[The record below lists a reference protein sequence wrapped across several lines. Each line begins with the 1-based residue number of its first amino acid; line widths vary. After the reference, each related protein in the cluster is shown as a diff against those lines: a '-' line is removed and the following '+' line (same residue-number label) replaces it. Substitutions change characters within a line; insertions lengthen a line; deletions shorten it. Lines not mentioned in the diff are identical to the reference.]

1 MRPTIAIIDPCPK
14 FDAVF
19 DPVAGEMR
27 KDTGRYA
34 ALPMARPPL

>member
-1 MRPTIAIIDPCPK
+1 MNTIAVINSCLK

-27 KDTGRYA
+27 KDAGRYA
-34 ALPMARPPL
+34 ARSMGRPPL

>member
-1 MRPTIAIIDPCPK
+1 MKPTIAVINAYPK

-19 DPVAGEMR
+19 EPVAGEMR